1 MRPLRDRLSRLPLRI
16 RLVAGFSV
24 AMLVVLLVAGAFV
37 YERVEL
43 ALDRGLDS
51 ELAQATTALAP
62 LVGADGEVSNTSAA
76 DATGVAWQVL
86 DRSGAVVD
94 HGGPAGT
101 AAMIGTRQ
109 LDRVGTSSRTFDIGD
124 LLPASHAPH
133 RLAVTP
139 LSTSPG
145 FYLLVGVRRDQRD
158 EALRELLAELSL
170 AGLGALAVTALV
182 GERLARAALRPVER
196 YRRRAEAIAAGAPGL
211 RLEVPARRDDEVTR
225 LGHTLNDMLASLDQ
239 ALERERQ
246 FVNEA
251 SHELRTPITL
261 LTSRIQLARRRPR
274 TQAEHERVLEEL
286 QVDLDRLA
294 RLAEQLLDLAGG
306 SKSPP
311 RWNAARPA
319 ADTRRVSE
327 SSRPPSAG
335 CPATS
340 TGRAAITTELPQE
353 GVTVPV
359 SEQALARA
367 VPPTWSAT
375 RCCTA
380 RHRCSVRV
388 RRHAGWVAS
397 SRSATQGRGDVGG
410 AAPGPPPSASP
421 APTRPARGP
430 ARDWGSRSSSS
441 SPRERA
447 VSSAC
452 ATTGTTPRPGR
463 SPTSGCAHDDRMTV
477 TVLLAGQD
485 LTPRS
490 SSSSLHPGDSYG
502 CAHDPGQQV
511 PTRPSRSSA

>member
-109 LDRVGTSSRTFDIGD
+109 LDRVGTSSRTFDVGD

-294 RLAEQLLDLAGG
+294 RLAEQLLDLGGARARTHPSTCDVADVAARVIERRRLAFPSRAGEVSADLPTAPATVALADFAVERIVTNLLDNAATHG
-306 SKSPP
+306 SPP
-311 RWNAARPA
+311 FEVTVDRPA
-319 ADTRRVSE
+319 PGWVRLAVTDAGSGMSPVLLETATRRF
-327 SSRPPSAG
+327 
-335 CPATS
+335 
-340 TGRAAITTELPQE
+340 
-353 GVTVPV
+353 
-359 SEQALARA
+359 ARA
-367 VPPTWSAT
+367 DV
-375 RCCTA
+375 A
-380 RHRCSVRV
+380 RGLPGAGLGLALVQGLVDQGAGELRLCFGG
-388 RRHAGWVAS
+388 RHASYGNQAPVGCDH
-397 SRSATQGRGDVGG
+397 SA
-410 AAPGPPPSASP
+410 A
-421 APTRPARGP
+421 
-430 ARDWGSRSSSS
+430 
-441 SPRERA
+441 
-447 VSSAC
+447 
-452 ATTGTTPRPGR
+452 
-463 SPTSGCAHDDRMTV
+463 MTV
-477 TVLLAGQD
+477 TALLPAAP
-485 LTPRS
+485 TP
-490 SSSSLHPGDSYG
+490 L
-502 CAHDPGQQV
+502 
-511 PTRPSRSSA
+511 